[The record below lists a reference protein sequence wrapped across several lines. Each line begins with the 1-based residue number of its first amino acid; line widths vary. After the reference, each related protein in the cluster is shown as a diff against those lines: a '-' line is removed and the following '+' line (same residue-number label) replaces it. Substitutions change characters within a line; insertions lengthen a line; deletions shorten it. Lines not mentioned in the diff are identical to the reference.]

1 MELPLWVEWMAL
13 KMLTPGLLGMW
24 GVITEWRTSNKT
36 ISKADNS
43 AENCPE
49 GWRCTP
55 WRHLYFLSQ
64 QGKMLQIL
72 ANGTFLLLVFSFCSQ
87 THLRSA
93 QGRTYCGTLGLQN
106 PPLCWSHHCS
116 PLHPPT
122 RATLSSSV
130 STFQTLWVTDRQT
143 RLSFQDPY
151 SDYLVPVI
159 VYQWHMQMHD
169 ICMLH

>member
-87 THLRSA
+87 HTWDQLKAGLTVALWVCKTHLSA
-93 QGRTYCGTLGLQN
+93 GHTTALLST
-106 PPLCWSHHCS
+106 PPPGPHS
-116 PLHPPT
+116 PVLFPHSRP
-122 RATLSSSV
+122 SGS
-130 STFQTLWVTDRQT
+130 QTDRQDCLFKT
-143 RLSFQDPY
+143 LTLFTWC
-151 SDYLVPVI
+151 
-159 VYQWHMQMHD
+159 QW
-169 ICMLH
+169 